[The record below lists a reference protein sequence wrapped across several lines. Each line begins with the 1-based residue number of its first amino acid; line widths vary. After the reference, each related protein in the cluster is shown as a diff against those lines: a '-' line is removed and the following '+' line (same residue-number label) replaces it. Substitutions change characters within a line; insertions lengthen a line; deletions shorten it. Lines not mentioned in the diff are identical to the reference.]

1 MAKKIG
7 AFICQCGGNISNV
20 VDVDKVAKELEDED
34 IELAEVETYLCSEPA
49 IERMKEVI
57 EEKGLDRLVLA
68 CCTPKM
74 HLKKFQRV
82 LKEAGVNPA
91 LVDVINVREHC
102 SWVHEK
108 DPEGA
113 TIKAAD
119 LIRGGIERIEESVP
133 LETKEIDVT
142 PKVLVVGGGIAGI
155 ISSLRVAENGLDCYL
170 VEREPSIG
178 GHMIQ
183 YPKVFPTLDCSQ
195 CILTP
200 KLGDVRETENI
211 NLLTL
216 SEVEDVTGYIGNLTA
231 SVRQKPRYIDSE
243 KCTACGECTNI
254 CPVVVP
260 SEFDQGLGKRKAAY
274 RPFLQAVPQVFT
286 IDETNCLYFKY
297 GICRACEKI
306 CPAGAVDFAQ
316 KSVEKNLDVGAII
329 LATGYDLYDPSVLG
343 RYLYGKHPNVI
354 TSLQMERMLDITG
367 PTSSRVIRPND
378 GKSVKKVAF
387 VLCAGSRNN
396 EAGANRDEGVPYCS
410 TVCCLY
416 AQKQAQ
422 LLRKFDIDVWI
433 HYIDIRSPG
442 TKYEDFY
449 HHTQELGV
457 NFIKG
462 KVSEIMPTPHND
474 GRLIVKAEDMLINR
488 MIENEV
494 DLVVLCPPILPSE
507 GTEELAQRLKI
518 PLNEYKFILESH
530 PKLDP
535 LATKKEGIFAAG
547 MATGPKDI
555 QTTVSEAE
563 GAAMK
568 AVNFV
573 SAKKEIEPNKAYV
586 IPELCTGCREC
597 VEICPEDA
605 ITIVDEKA
613 VIDDLAC
620 TGCGMCVPVCPE
632 NAIDMQ
638 TYSEEQLLAQ
648 IRGTLKASK
657 AELKI
662 LVFVE
667 KELVYTAAD
676 IAGVSR
682 LTYPSS
688 VRFIPLPSN
697 ARLKL
702 SYILYAFANGA
713 DGVMFLEAPV
723 EEGPVPE
730 AHKAAEKLIEEYQEV
745 LEVDYDLDS
754 SRLWFSRIFVPDW
767 RKLATVFDA
776 FHQMI
781 DDLGSL
787 TDDER
792 KTLMKAW
799 SKGAKVPQIQ

>member
-34 IELAEVETYLCSEPA
+34 IELAEVETYLCSEPS

-133 LETKEIDVT
+133 LETKEIEVT

-200 KLGDVRETENI
+200 KLGDIRETENI

-231 SVRQKPRYIDSE
+231 SVRQKPRYIDNE

-274 RPFLQAVPQVFT
+274 RPFIQAVPQVFT

-462 KVSEIMPTPHND
+462 KVSEIMPTPNND

-488 MIENEV
+488 MIEN
-494 DLVVLCPPILPSE
+494 I
-507 GTEELAQRLKI
+507 
-518 PLNEYKFILESH
+518 
-530 PKLDP
+530 
-535 LATKKEGIFAAG
+535 
-547 MATGPKDI
+547 
-555 QTTVSEAE
+555 
-563 GAAMK
+563 
-568 AVNFV
+568 
-573 SAKKEIEPNKAYV
+573 
-586 IPELCTGCREC
+586 
-597 VEICPEDA
+597 
-605 ITIVDEKA
+605 
-613 VIDDLAC
+613 
-620 TGCGMCVPVCPE
+620 
-632 NAIDMQ
+632 
-638 TYSEEQLLAQ
+638 
-648 IRGTLKASK
+648 
-657 AELKI
+657 
-662 LVFVE
+662 
-667 KELVYTAAD
+667 
-676 IAGVSR
+676 
-682 LTYPSS
+682 
-688 VRFIPLPSN
+688 
-697 ARLKL
+697 
-702 SYILYAFANGA
+702 
-713 DGVMFLEAPV
+713 
-723 EEGPVPE
+723 
-730 AHKAAEKLIEEYQEV
+730 
-745 LEVDYDLDS
+745 
-754 SRLWFSRIFVPDW
+754 
-767 RKLATVFDA
+767 
-776 FHQMI
+776 
-781 DDLGSL
+781 
-787 TDDER
+787 
-792 KTLMKAW
+792 
-799 SKGAKVPQIQ
+799 

>member
-1 MAKKIG
+1 MTKKIG

-34 IELAEVETYLCSEPA
+34 IELAEVETYLCSEPS

-57 EEKGLDRLVLA
+57 EKKGLDRLVLA

-113 TIKAAD
+113 TLKAAD

-170 VEREPSIG
+170 VEKEPSIG

-231 SVRQKPRYIDSE
+231 SVLQKPRYIDSE

-274 RPFLQAVPQVFT
+274 RPFLQAVPQIFT

-297 GICRACEKI
+297 GICRSCETI

-329 LATGYDLYDPSVLG
+329 LATGYDLYDPSALG

-462 KVSEIMPTPHND
+462 KVSEIMPTPNND

-597 VEICPEDA
+597 IEICPEDA
-605 ITIVDEKA
+605 ITIIDEKA

-620 TGCGMCVPVCPE
+620 TGCGMCIPICPE
-632 NAIDMQ
+632 NSIDMQ
-638 TYSEEQLLAQ
+638 SYSEEQLLAQ
-648 IRGTLKASK
+648 IRGTLKGSK
-657 AELKI
+657 ADMKI
-662 LVFVE
+662 LVFIE

-713 DGVMFLEAPV
+713 DGVMFLEAPE

-745 LEVDYDLDS
+745 LEDDYDLDS

-781 DDLGSL
+781 DDLGPL
-787 TDDER
+787 TEEER
-792 KTLMKAW
+792 ESLMKAW
-799 SKGAKVPQIQ
+799 AKGAKVPQVQ